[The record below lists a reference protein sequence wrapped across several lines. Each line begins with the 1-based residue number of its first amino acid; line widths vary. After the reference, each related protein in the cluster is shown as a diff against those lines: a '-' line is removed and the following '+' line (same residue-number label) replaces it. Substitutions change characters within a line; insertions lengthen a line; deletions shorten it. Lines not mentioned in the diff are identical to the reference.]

1 MTVKYSTFHLYVL
14 TLALVLLS
22 SACSQ
27 TSYVDQSVSGQDARV
42 LNPFDRVV
50 EYQIDLGLIVAN
62 PTCIA
67 VGPIE
72 MAEGVNSSQ
81 HWVDTIRASIM
92 SRSRA
97 AFPDVAIVEIAAD
110 PSVAMMEA
118 NIQGCQYVVLTELT
132 TQDETYL
139 MAWSRK
145 RIGIWVRLVHTEN
158 GEELWS
164 AKHIASRSEGNVPL
178 DPLAAAVTVF
188 RTTDFD
194 SDGDILP
201 SLLDDAMRR
210 TFSTLPI
217 KWKDKPSTPFHK

>member
-1 MTVKYSTFHLYVL
+1 MTTKYSTYHVYVL
-14 TLALVLLS
+14 MLALLS

-27 TSYVDQSVSGQDARV
+27 TSYVDPSVRGQDARE

-50 EYQIDLGLIVAN
+50 EYRIDLGLIVAN

-72 MAEGVNSSQ
+72 MAKGVNSSQ
-81 HWVDTIRASIM
+81 EWVDTIRASIM
-92 SRSRA
+92 ARSRA
-97 AFPDVAIVEIAAD
+97 AFPDVAIVEIEAD

-118 NIQGCQYVVLTELT
+118 NIQGCHYVVLTELT
-132 TQDETYL
+132 NQDETYL

-145 RIGIWVRLVHTEN
+145 RIGIWVRLVRTED
-158 GEELWS
+158 GDELWS
-164 AKHIASRSEGNVPL
+164 AKHIASRSEGAVPL

-188 RTTDFD
+188 RTADFN
-194 SDGDILP
+194 SDKDIMP

-217 KWKDKPSTPFHK
+217 KWNEKPSEPFR